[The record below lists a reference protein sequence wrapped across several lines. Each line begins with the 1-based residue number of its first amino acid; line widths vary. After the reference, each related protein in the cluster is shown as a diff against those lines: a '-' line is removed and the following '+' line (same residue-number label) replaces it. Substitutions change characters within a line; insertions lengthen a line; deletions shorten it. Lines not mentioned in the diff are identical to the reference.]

1 MQSSFNDSEMI
12 MIGSAWAR
20 KNWYIYSDLAIA
32 NGNYFVGPYT
42 SKDGGTNN
50 FGANS
55 GNERDFLNKPE
66 HTFYARFYK

>member
-1 MQSSFNDSEMI
+1 MAF
-12 MIGSAWAR
+12 
-20 KNWYIYSDLAIA
+20 A

-55 GNERDFLNKPE
+55 SGEMEHRLNIN
-66 HTFYARFYK
+66 FGYYF